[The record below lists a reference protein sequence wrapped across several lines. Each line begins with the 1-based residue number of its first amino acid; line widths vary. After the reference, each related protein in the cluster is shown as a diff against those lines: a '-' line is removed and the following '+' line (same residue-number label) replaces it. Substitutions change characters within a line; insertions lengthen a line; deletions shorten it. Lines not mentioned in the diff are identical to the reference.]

1 MSSPVGYGLRAIDEF
16 AHVGGHRG
24 ASRGGEVVADLRQL
38 TQTFVDLADT
48 LVDEFDVIEL
58 LHVLAG
64 RCVDLLGVDAAG
76 VMLADSHGQLR
87 VTAASSERARLL
99 ELFELQS
106 DEGPCLDAFRTGRQV
121 SYVDLGNGTAPW
133 PVFAPHMRAEG
144 FWSVHAVPMRL
155 RRQVIGALN
164 LFGQLPVQLPAENVR
179 IAQAFADIAT
189 IAILQERLVKEREV
203 LAAQLQTA
211 LDSRVVIE
219 QAKGVL
225 AERLGFDMDT
235 AFSTLRDAARRAN
248 RRLSD
253 VARDVVDSRGRTDL
267 LS

>member
-1 MSSPVGYGLRAIDEF
+1 MP
-16 AHVGGHRG
+16 
-24 ASRGGEVVADLRQL
+24 DLRQL

-48 LVDEFDVIEL
+48 LVDEFDAIEL
-58 LHVLAG
+58 LHVLTG

-76 VMLADSHGQLR
+76 VMLSDGRGQLQLA
-87 VTAASSERARLL
+87 AASSERARLL
-99 ELFELQS
+99 ELFELQH

-121 SYVDLGNGTAPW
+121 SYVDTGGVPAPW
-133 PVFAPHMRAEG
+133 PRFAAITKAEG
-144 FWSVHAVPMRL
+144 FESVHALPMRL
-155 RRQVIGALN
+155 RRQIIGALN
-164 LFGQLPVQLPAENVR
+164 LFGKRPIQLPAEDIRV
-179 IAQAFADIAT
+179 AQAFADIAT

-203 LAAQLQTA
+203 LATQLQTA

-253 VARDVVDSRGRTDL
+253 VARDVVASRGRTDL
-267 LS
+267 IP

>member
-1 MSSPVGYGLRAIDEF
+1 LVRSSC
-16 AHVGGHRG
+16 
-24 ASRGGEVVADLRQL
+24 GGEVVADLRQL
-38 TQTFVDLADT
+38 TRTFVDLADT

-58 LHVLAG
+58 LHVLTS
-64 RCVDLLGVDAAG
+64 RCVEFLGVDAAG
-76 VMLADSHGQLR
+76 VMLADGQGQLR
-87 VTAASSERARLL
+87 LAAASSERARLL
-99 ELFELQS
+99 ELIELQN

-121 SYVDLGNGTAPW
+121 SYVDTGDDVVPW
-133 PVFAPHMRAEG
+133 PVFLSHAKAEG
-144 FWSVHAVPMRL
+144 FSSVHAVPMRL
-155 RRQVIGALN
+155 RRQIIGALN
-164 LFGQLPVQLPAENVR
+164 LFGSKPVQLPGEDVR

-248 RRLSD
+248 RRLSE

-267 LS
+267 LP

>member
-1 MSSPVGYGLRAIDEF
+1 M
-16 AHVGGHRG
+16 
-24 ASRGGEVVADLRQL
+24 ADLRQL
-38 TQTFVDLADT
+38 TRTFVDLADT

-58 LHVLAG
+58 LHVLTS

-76 VMLADSHGQLR
+76 VMLADSHGRLR
-87 VTAASSERARLL
+87 LAAASSERARLL
-99 ELFELQS
+99 ELIELQN

-121 SYVDLGNGTAPW
+121 SYVETDTGGPAPW
-133 PVFAPHMRAEG
+133 PLFASHAKAEG
-144 FWSVHAVPMRL
+144 FSSIHALPMKL
-155 RRQVIGALN
+155 RQQVIGALN
-164 LFGQLPVQLPAENVR
+164 LFGQHPVQLPPEDVR
-179 IAQAFADIAT
+179 VAQAFADIAT

-203 LAAQLQTA
+203 LASQLQTA

-267 LS
+267 LP

>member
-1 MSSPVGYGLRAIDEF
+1 M
-16 AHVGGHRG
+16 
-24 ASRGGEVVADLRQL
+24 ADLRQL
-38 TQTFVDLADT
+38 TRTFVDLADT

-58 LHVLAG
+58 LHVLTS
-64 RCVDLLGVDAAG
+64 RCVDLLGVEAAG
-76 VMLADSHGQLR
+76 VMLADAHGQLR
-87 VTAASSERARLL
+87 LAASSSERARLL
-99 ELFELQS
+99 ELIELQN

-121 SYVDLGNGTAPW
+121 SFVDTGQVPAPW
-133 PVFAPHMRAEG
+133 PLFASHAKAEG
-144 FWSVHAVPMRL
+144 FSTVHALPMRL
-155 RRQVIGALN
+155 RRQIIGALN
-164 LFGQLPVQLPAENVR
+164 LFGRDPVQLPAEDVR
-179 IAQAFADIAT
+179 VAQAFADIAT

-203 LAAQLQTA
+203 LASQLQTA
-211 LDSRVVIE
+211 LDSRVIIE

-267 LS
+267 LA

>member
-1 MSSPVGYGLRAIDEF
+1 M
-16 AHVGGHRG
+16 
-24 ASRGGEVVADLRQL
+24 ADLRLL
-38 TQTFVDLADT
+38 TRTFVDLADT

-58 LHVLAG
+58 LQVLTG
-64 RCVDLLGVDAAG
+64 RCVELLGVDAAG
-76 VMLADSHGQLR
+76 VMLGDGHGRLR
-87 VTAASSERARLL
+87 LAAASSERARLL
-99 ELFELQS
+99 ELFEIQN

-121 SYVDLGNGTAPW
+121 SYVDAGTGAAPW
-133 PVFAPHMRAEG
+133 PLFAQYAKAEG
-144 FWSVHAVPMRL
+144 FTSVHALPLRL
-155 RRQVIGALN
+155 RREIIGALN
-164 LFGQLPVQLPAENVR
+164 LFGHDPVQLLSEDVR
-179 IAQAFADIAT
+179 VAQAFADIAT

-203 LAAQLQTA
+203 LATQLQTA

-248 RRLSD
+248 RRLSE

-267 LS
+267 LP

>member
-1 MSSPVGYGLRAIDEF
+1 
-16 AHVGGHRG
+16 
-24 ASRGGEVVADLRQL
+24 VADLQQL
-38 TQTFVDLADT
+38 TRTFVDLADT

-58 LHVLAG
+58 LHVLTG

-76 VMLADSHGQLR
+76 VMLADPQGQLHLA
-87 VTAASSERARLL
+87 AASSEVARLI
-99 ELFELQS
+99 ELFELQN

-121 SYVDLGNGTAPW
+121 SYVDVGNGPSPW
-133 PVFAPHMRAEG
+133 PLFAAHAKSEG
-144 FWSVHAVPMRL
+144 FSSVHAVPMRL
-155 RRQVIGALN
+155 RRQIIGALN
-164 LFGQLPVQLPAENVR
+164 LFGHAPAQLGAEDVR
-179 IAQAFADIAT
+179 VAQAFADIAT
-189 IAILQERLVKEREV
+189 IAILQERLVREREV
-203 LAAQLQTA
+203 LATQLQTA

-235 AFSTLRDAARRAN
+235 AFSTMRDAARRAN

-267 LS
+267 LP

>member
-1 MSSPVGYGLRAIDEF
+1 
-16 AHVGGHRG
+16 
-24 ASRGGEVVADLRQL
+24 VADLRQL
-38 TQTFVDLADT
+38 TRTFVDLADT

-58 LHVLAG
+58 LHVLTS

-76 VMLADSHGQLR
+76 VMLADSHGRLR
-87 VTAASSERARLL
+87 LAASSSEAARLL
-99 ELFELQS
+99 ELIELQN

-121 SYVDLGNGTAPW
+121 SYVDDGPTPAPW
-133 PVFAPHMRAEG
+133 PLFASHARAGG
-144 FWSVHAVPMRL
+144 FLSVHAVPLRL
-155 RRQVIGALN
+155 RRQIIGALN
-164 LFGQLPVQLPAENVR
+164 LFGQSPVQLPPEDVR
-179 IAQAFADIAT
+179 VAQAFADIAT

-253 VARDVVDSRGRTDL
+253 VARDVVDSRGQTNL
-267 LS
+267 LR

>member
-1 MSSPVGYGLRAIDEF
+1 M
-16 AHVGGHRG
+16 
-24 ASRGGEVVADLRQL
+24 ADLRQL
-38 TQTFVDLADT
+38 TRTFVDLADT

-58 LHVLAG
+58 LHVLTS

-76 VMLADSHGQLR
+76 VMLADGHGRLR
-87 VTAASSERARLL
+87 LAAASSERARLL
-99 ELFELQS
+99 ELIELQN

-121 SYVDLGNGTAPW
+121 SYVETDTGGPAPW
-133 PVFAPHMRAEG
+133 PLFASHAKAEG
-144 FWSVHAVPMRL
+144 FSSIHALPMKL
-155 RRQVIGALN
+155 RQQVIGALN
-164 LFGQLPVQLPAENVR
+164 LFGQHPVQLPPEDVR
-179 IAQAFADIAT
+179 VAQAFADIAT

-203 LAAQLQTA
+203 LASQLQTA

-267 LS
+267 LP

>member
-1 MSSPVGYGLRAIDEF
+1 M
-16 AHVGGHRG
+16 
-24 ASRGGEVVADLRQL
+24 ADLRQL
-38 TQTFVDLADT
+38 TRTFVDLADT

-58 LHVLAG
+58 LHVLTS

-76 VMLADSHGQLR
+76 VMLADSHGRLR
-87 VTAASSERARLL
+87 LAAASSERARLL
-99 ELFELQS
+99 ELIELQN

-121 SYVDLGNGTAPW
+121 SYVETDTGGPAPW
-133 PVFAPHMRAEG
+133 PLFASHAKAEG
-144 FWSVHAVPMRL
+144 FSSIHALPMKL
-155 RRQVIGALN
+155 RQQVIGALN
-164 LFGQLPVQLPAENVR
+164 LFGQQPVQLPPEDVR
-179 IAQAFADIAT
+179 VAQAFADIAT

-203 LAAQLQTA
+203 LASQLQTA

-253 VARDVVDSRGRTDL
+253 VARDVVDSRGRSDL
-267 LS
+267 LP

>member
-1 MSSPVGYGLRAIDEF
+1 
-16 AHVGGHRG
+16 
-24 ASRGGEVVADLRQL
+24 VADLRQL
-38 TQTFVDLADT
+38 TQAFVDLADT

-76 VMLADSHGQLR
+76 VMLADGHGELR
-87 VTAASSERARLL
+87 LAAASSERARLL
-99 ELFELQS
+99 ELFELQN

-121 SYVDLGNGTAPW
+121 SYVDVGNGPATW
-133 PVFAPHMRAEG
+133 PLFAARAKSEG
-144 FWSVHAVPMRL
+144 FSSVHALPMRL
-155 RRQVIGALN
+155 RRQTIGALN
-164 LFGQLPVQLPAENVR
+164 LFGHPPVQLPAEDVR
-179 IAQAFADIAT
+179 VAQAFADIAT

-211 LDSRVVIE
+211 LDSRVIIE

-225 AERLGFDMDT
+225 AERIGFDMDT

-253 VARDVVDSRGRTDL
+253 VAREVVESRGRTDL
-267 LS
+267 LP